1 MEAEILESITRLFR
15 SYVIDAVLYALLVL
29 AAVAVTVG
37 VLKFNLI
44 KRKAGKVAL
53 VVLMA
58 VCTLGM
64 IAIQT
69 METIPVY
76 RDYSEQSYV
85 LVEDAEMVIKDGASG
100 TPFNSTNRVVLI
112 IDGQETELKMQT
124 DYALDTE
131 KVYHGSV
138 AYLEHSGYVV
148 WYAFE
153 E

>member
-1 MEAEILESITRLFR
+1 MTRYGKGPKMEAEILESMTRLFR
-15 SYVIDAVLYALLVL
+15 SYVIDAVLYALLIL

-53 VVLMA
+53 VVLMS

-64 IAIQT
+64 IVIQT

-85 LVEDAEMVIKDGASG
+85 LVQDAEMVIK
-100 TPFNSTNRVVLI
+100 
-112 IDGQETELKMQT
+112 
-124 DYALDTE
+124 
-131 KVYHGSV
+131 
-138 AYLEHSGYVV
+138 
-148 WYAFE
+148 
-153 E
+153 